1 MGDGSLG
8 YIRMQQ
14 LSNVPQDGF
23 CLGEIGT
30 VVDWGDLSKN
40 PLDFTYRSGVDDPSN
55 RIVDEKPSSAVSM
68 GTARR
73 LYENADLASFG
84 ATAPRSQTGG
94 CEPITSIWTVECTY
108 QGRVVAV
115 YGYNKDIP
123 LSVFHTLSDTDSLSD
138 KRWFM
143 WAPEGANMVCHLH
156 DEISGI
162 GVSSYRGSSI
172 EDNALKTTNWYRQHM
187 SEVRTR
193 TSALVGAYRAYV
205 KDVMDLKVPD
215 FHHGAYAFKVGETR
229 SEVRFDQYHMS
240 MPNAAF
246 KQVVAKLVA
255 TDKHMPIGFLME
267 NVLKD
272 VKGIKVGLVDMAYRH
287 EENKFTYINDIR
299 INKDDVAS
307 CLAAVTR
314 FTETV
319 AYNKFLRETSRTPI
333 KLQTILR
340 NGILLKLTRGNSGTP
355 VELKTLS
362 THARLKKFSW
372 DSVANAQTG
381 YNAFLALG
389 NNSNASV
396 AARVMEFPL
405 AVRKDYRK
413 PAFVT
418 FLGKERQLT
427 SDLDTFINF
436 CRNSYGGSHLCIKFE
451 SSTRPSGAPTCNIDF
466 TLVERLF
473 KLDRYFV
480 DKDRVIPGHVYV
492 YRKEE
497 YNTKC
502 YHIADSVEAW
512 QFFAD
517 LMPTISADFKS
528 NIDEKLEGV
537 VQSLDLLENVIKRYG
552 IEEHKDSQG
561 RVDFFL
567 VTGESGSIY
576 KVNLAGGVY
585 RYKMSYDT
593 EVTKNDEY
601 ICIDPAA
608 GHGHSSDLGFNYTIS
623 VMMALTNDS
632 VVAPSI
638 YTLADRLR
646 QGRR

>member
-267 NVLKD
+267 NVLKGYIFTGED
-272 VKGIKVGLVDMAYRH
+272 TMIMVNPLFHIMAKGFALATALNQGNTMILMPVPEVDSILEAIQKYKVRWMLGVPM
-287 EENKFTYINDIR
+287 
-299 INKDDVAS
+299 
-307 CLAAVTR
+307 
-314 FTETV
+314 
-319 AYNKFLRETSRTPI
+319 LREASLMIGTGVTQVSDAARFLLGMENTDEATLEQAERATFDFIDRTARAEGVQATRRTLARFEPVVFDNLSKGHRAAI
-333 KLQTILR
+333 R
-340 NGILLKLTRGNSGTP
+340 NGKDYCPVVTGDEDGLGNRQVVDVERGNVGTSSA
-355 VELKTLS
+355 VHTCQR
-362 THARLKKFSW
+362 TA
-372 DSVANAQTG
+372 
-381 YNAFLALG
+381 LALLPRK
-389 NNSNASV
+389 SAS
-396 AARVMEFPL
+396 
-405 AVRKDYRK
+405 
-413 PAFVT
+413 
-418 FLGKERQLT
+418 
-427 SDLDTFINF
+427 
-436 CRNSYGGSHLCIKFE
+436 
-451 SSTRPSGAPTCNIDF
+451 
-466 TLVERLF
+466 
-473 KLDRYFV
+473 
-480 DKDRVIPGHVYV
+480 
-492 YRKEE
+492 
-497 YNTKC
+497 
-502 YHIADSVEAW
+502 
-512 QFFAD
+512 
-517 LMPTISADFKS
+517 
-528 NIDEKLEGV
+528 
-537 VQSLDLLENVIKRYG
+537 
-552 IEEHKDSQG
+552 
-561 RVDFFL
+561 
-567 VTGESGSIY
+567 
-576 KVNLAGGVY
+576 
-585 RYKMSYDT
+585 
-593 EVTKNDEY
+593 
-601 ICIDPAA
+601 
-608 GHGHSSDLGFNYTIS
+608 
-623 VMMALTNDS
+623 
-632 VVAPSI
+632 
-638 YTLADRLR
+638 
-646 QGRR
+646 